1 MTDTQQ
7 LAVHGMTC
15 GGCENAVQRAL
26 LRMKGVEAAAASHRD
41 HRVTVTFDPAVA
53 PLTAIRTAIEALGYT
68 VGGA

>member
-1 MTDTQQ
+1 
-7 LAVHGMTC
+7 MTC

-26 LRMKGVEAAAASHRD
+26 LRVKGVEAATASHRD

-53 PLTAIRTAIEALGYT
+53 PLATIRTTIESLGYT